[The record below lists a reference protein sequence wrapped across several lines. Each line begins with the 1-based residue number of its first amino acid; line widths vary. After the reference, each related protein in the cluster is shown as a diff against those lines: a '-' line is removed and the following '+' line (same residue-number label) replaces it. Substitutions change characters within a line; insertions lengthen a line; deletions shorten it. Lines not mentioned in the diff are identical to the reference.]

1 MFGEWNVED
10 WKVIP
15 NEAIFESVLR
25 VKKIEFSMIQM
36 PPVE

>member
-15 NEAIFESVLR
+15 NEARPNRCS
-25 VKKIEFSMIQM
+25 QM
-36 PPVE
+36 DKFDLYTIIW

>member
-15 NEAIFESVLR
+15 NEANMIFSQQLNWIMQ
-25 VKKIEFSMIQM
+25 KK
-36 PPVE
+36 